1 MKKKIGKVLK
11 DDLFENDQNYDYDKI
26 IDIYEQKKLKIR
38 NEISSADKTKQQDL
52 QSSYDKYKCLVQ
64 DIKDYQQI
72 LFHENVAR
80 AQRIAYKNDHESIRQ
95 LKETLLIELDFK
107 QKIVI
112 GMSPRQVNKE
122 YYQQQIRSCLGLL
135 FLEEL
140 IFNKKI

>member
-1 MKKKIGKVLK
+1 LRKKIGKVLK

-38 NEISSADKTKQQDL
+38 NEISSAEKTKQQDL

-80 AQRIAYKNDHESIRQ
+80 AQRIAYKNDHESVQQ

-112 GMSPRQVNKE
+112 GMRPRQVNKE
-122 YYQQQIRSCLGLL
+122 FHQQQIRSCLGL
-135 FLEEL
+135 
-140 IFNKKI
+140 

>member
-1 MKKKIGKVLK
+1 LKKKIGKVLK

-38 NEISSADKTKQQDL
+38 NEISSAEKTKQQDL

-80 AQRIAYKNDHESIRQ
+80 AQRIAYKNDHESIQQ

-122 YYQQQIRSCLGLL
+122 YYQQQIRSCLGL
-135 FLEEL
+135 
-140 IFNKKI
+140 

>member
-1 MKKKIGKVLK
+1 LKKKIGKVLK

-38 NEISSADKTKQQDL
+38 NEISSAEKTKQQDL

-64 DIKDYQQI
+64 DIKDYQQA

-80 AQRIAYKNDHESIRQ
+80 AQRIAYKNDHESIQQ

-122 YYQQQIRSCLGLL
+122 YYQQQIRSCLGL
-135 FLEEL
+135 
-140 IFNKKI
+140 

>member
-38 NEISSADKTKQQDL
+38 NEISSAEKTKQQDL

-80 AQRIAYKNDHESIRQ
+80 AQRIAYKNDHESIQQ

-122 YYQQQIRSCLGLL
+122 YYQQQIRSCLGL
-135 FLEEL
+135 
-140 IFNKKI
+140 

>member
-1 MKKKIGKVLK
+1 MWLLRNRNFFEKKIGKVLK

-64 DIKDYQQI
+64 EIKDYQQI

-80 AQRIAYKNDHESIRQ
+80 AQRKAYKNDHESI
-95 LKETLLIELDFK
+95 
-107 QKIVI
+107 
-112 GMSPRQVNKE
+112 
-122 YYQQQIRSCLGLL
+122 
-135 FLEEL
+135 
-140 IFNKKI
+140 

>member
-38 NEISSADKTKQQDL
+38 NEISSAEKTKQQDL
-52 QSSYDKYKCLVQ
+52 QSSYD
-64 DIKDYQQI
+64 QQI

-80 AQRIAYKNDHESIRQ
+80 AQRIAYKNDHESIQQ

-122 YYQQQIRSCLGLL
+122 YYQQQIRSCLGL
-135 FLEEL
+135 
-140 IFNKKI
+140 

>member
-1 MKKKIGKVLK
+1 LKKKIGKVLK

-38 NEISSADKTKQQDL
+38 NEISSAEKTKQQDL

-80 AQRIAYKNDHESIRQ
+80 AQRIAYKNDHESVQQ

-122 YYQQQIRSCLGLL
+122 YYQQQIRSCLGL
-135 FLEEL
+135 
-140 IFNKKI
+140 